1 MEQLRLGKRAGE
13 GGTGSQASDRSNESY
28 NPPYAPLAPQDPG
41 PYARTSAFGPPRA
54 PERAFWS
61 WRQVLRLRAD
71 RWEHCS
77 LQSWLP
83 DAPIPKMTNA
93 DPIRRLENGHLGAS
107 VCLLQGLEIAE
118 LRGDLQGRVPMG
130 QPRGP
135 RKLLLPVVG
144 RRPRR
149 ERSPGRIR
157 EQQGL
162 GQRWEGRMSKWPHTK
177 TSCGVASDCGVCVR
191 ERERERDAGLEEQFQ
206 KSPAP

>member
-1 MEQLRLGKRAGE
+1 
-13 GGTGSQASDRSNESY
+13 
-28 NPPYAPLAPQDPG
+28 
-41 PYARTSAFGPPRA
+41 
-54 PERAFWS
+54 
-61 WRQVLRLRAD
+61 
-71 RWEHCS
+71 
-77 LQSWLP
+77 
-83 DAPIPKMTNA
+83 MTNG

-118 LRGDLQGRVPMG
+118 LRGDLQGRVPTG

-135 RKLLLPVVG
+135 RKLLVPAVG

-177 TSCGVASDCGVCVR
+177 TSCGVASDWGVCVR
-191 ERERERDAGLEEQFQ
+191 EREAGLEEQFQ